1 MLANK
6 GLSVVSVNDREQ
18 TVVQDAD
25 RLVQVYG
32 ADALET
38 AGVYSWQEDIGL
50 LYTAEP
56 DHWLRVRRELEKRF
70 KSTRD
75 GQVDRTSKIQKL
87 HLI

>member
-1 MLANK
+1 MLAK
-6 GLSVVSVNDREQ
+6 KVLGASPSHDVDQ

-25 RLVQVYG
+25 RLVRVYG
-32 ADALET
+32 AEALET

-70 KSTRD
+70 NTPRD
-75 GQVDRTSKIQKL
+75 GQAERTSKIQKL